1 MFKRTRFQN
10 GSFRLKTRAKGEKCW
25 ELRYYEA
32 GKRKHATV
40 GTLHE
45 FPSES
50 AIRKSAKVQ
59 ALLLG
64 ANAESPM
71 AGSDVSMEALI
82 ARYETEEMPQ
92 RFATSSGYRS
102 YLEKHIKPRWS
113 ETPLKAVRPMAV
125 ESWLNGLKL
134 APKTKSHIKQLMRL
148 LFQCAMRWELID
160 KNPIL
165 LVRVKGGIKRLEK
178 PRVLNAEEFGRLV
191 SVIKEPYRTMVIV
204 AGCLGLRVSEIV
216 GLQWGDFDFEGNTVM
231 VQRGVVQGR
240 VGDVKTEYSRDLLP
254 LDPLLAARLLEH
266 RERCFPTAE
275 GWLFANPATGKPYH
289 QGQAQKTHLKKAA
302 TDAGIQG
309 KIGWHTFRHGYRSF
323 LGSTNATVG
332 VQQELMR
339 HASITTT
346 MDTYGRAMSDDKRK
360 AHSSVVKLVGAKG
373 GLASESKA
381 A

>member
-1 MFKRTRFQN
+1 V
-10 GSFRLKTRAKGEKCW
+10 KTRAKGEKCW

-40 GTLHE
+40 GTLRD

-50 AIRKSAKVQ
+50 AIRNSAKVQ

-64 ANAESPM
+64 ANVVSPM
-71 AGSDVSMEALI
+71 AASDVSMGTLI
-82 ARYETEEMPQ
+82 ARYEAEEMPE

-178 PRVLNAEEFGRLV
+178 PRVLTAEEFGRLV

-231 VQRGVVQGR
+231 VQRAVVQGR
-240 VGDVKTEYSRDLLP
+240 VGDVKTEYSRDQLP
-254 LDPLLAARLLEH
+254 LDPLLAARLLEYK
-266 RERCFPTAE
+266 ERCYPTAE
-275 GWLFANPATGKPYH
+275 GWLFANPRTGKPY
-289 QGQAQKTHLKKAA
+289 QPGMAQKTHLKKAA
-302 TDAGIQG
+302 TAAGIQG

-360 AHSSVVKLVGAKG
+360 AHSSVVELVGAKG
-373 GLASESKA
+373 GLASTPIA

>member
-1 MFKRTRFQN
+1 MFKRTRFQQ
-10 GSFRLKTRAKGEKCW
+10 GSLRLKTRAKGEKCW

-40 GTLHE
+40 GTLRE

-50 AIRKSAKVQ
+50 AMRKSAKVQ

-64 ANAESPM
+64 ANAEYHT
-71 AGSDVSMEALI
+71 DVQMGTLI
-82 ARYETEEMPQ
+82 ARYEAEEMPQ

-165 LVRVKGGIKRLEK
+165 LVRVRGGIKRLEK

-191 SVIKEPYRTMVIV
+191 SVLKEPYRTMVIV

-240 VGDVKTEYSRDLLP
+240 VGDVKTEYSRDQLP

-275 GWLFANPATGKPYH
+275 GWLFPNPATGKPYH

-302 TDAGIQG
+302 VAAGIQG

-346 MDTYGRAMSDDKRK
+346 MDTYGRAMSDEKRK
-360 AHSSVVKLVGAKG
+360 AHSSVVELVGAKG
-373 GLASESKA
+373 GLASAPIA